1 MKNFI
6 KIVIA
11 SSLVF
16 GVTAMASG
24 ATAFGGGGAS
34 KAPSNSTV
42 IASGATAFGG
52 GGNG

>member
-1 MKNFI
+1 MKNLI

-11 SSLVF
+11 STLVLGF
-16 GVTAMASG
+16 TAMASG

-34 KAPSNSTV
+34 KIHVNQVT